1 MEVKTVDVRE
11 FIEAI
16 RKSRDM
22 SFNAFSDT
30 LEYKSKTSLSRLM
43 RGESNLRSME
53 SFCQRVK
60 EHIDLTNEER
70 CALTQI
76 MQIARSGCSET
87 AQEME
92 AFLRMDVTDETDIN
106 LEDNEGRIQTLAAR
120 YSGITGMSV

>member
-70 CALTQI
+70 RALTDCTQRL
-76 MQIARSGCSET
+76 QRNRTGDGSLPAHGY
-87 AQEME
+87 
-92 AFLRMDVTDETDIN
+92 D
-106 LEDNEGRIQTLAAR
+106 GRDR
-120 YSGITGMSV
+120 YKFGGQ

>member
-1 MEVKTVDVRE
+1 MDVRE

-22 SFNAFSDT
+22 SFNEFSDT

-70 CALTQI
+70 RALTQI

-106 LEDNEGRIQTLAAR
+106 LEDNEG
-120 YSGITGMSV
+120 

>member
-1 MEVKTVDVRE
+1 MDVRE

-22 SFNAFSDT
+22 SFNVFSDT

-92 AFLRMDVTDETDIN
+92 AFLRMDDRRD
-106 LEDNEGRIQTLAAR
+106 R
-120 YSGITGMSV
+120 YKFRGQ